1 MSGDHSDADGRRR
14 RAPRL
19 GDSRAPVANIM
30 VLAAAAIAVF
40 VGFLI
45 LRSVTDETPGT
56 DETADAAGG
65 SVDTP
70 TSTTVVAEAVAST
83 GPSTSTTT
91 TTTTTLPPASKSDA
105 TVVVVNASGVD
116 RSATA
121 MSDELSADGYTTA
134 PVANTTGPYLENS
147 VIYYLSGDDSALGVA
162 QLIAEQIPTART
174 LPMPQPP
181 PVDRPLEGATVALML
196 GQDAAGRPLA
206 ELETD

>member
-1 MSGDHSDADGRRR
+1 M
-14 RAPRL
+14 
-19 GDSRAPVANIM
+19 
-30 VLAAAAIAVF
+30 
-40 VGFLI
+40 
-45 LRSVTDETPGT
+45 
-56 DETADAAGG
+56 
-65 SVDTP
+65 
-70 TSTTVVAEAVAST
+70 
-83 GPSTSTTT
+83 
-91 TTTTTLPPASKSDA
+91 
-105 TVVVVNASGVD
+105 VVNASGVD

-121 MSDELSADGYTTA
+121 MSDDLSADGYTTA

>member
-1 MSGDHSDADGRRR
+1 
-14 RAPRL
+14 
-19 GDSRAPVANIM
+19 M
-30 VLAAAAIAVF
+30 VLAAAAVAVV

-45 LRSVTDETPGT
+45 LRSVTDETAGS
-56 DETADAAGG
+56 DDTADAVGE
-65 SVDTP
+65 SVGTP
-70 TSTTVVAEAVAST
+70 TSTTVVAEIVAST

-147 VIYYLSGDDSALGVA
+147 VIYYLSGDDAALGVA

-174 LPMPQPP
+174 MPMPQPP
-181 PVDRPLEGATVALML
+181 PLDRPLGGATVALML